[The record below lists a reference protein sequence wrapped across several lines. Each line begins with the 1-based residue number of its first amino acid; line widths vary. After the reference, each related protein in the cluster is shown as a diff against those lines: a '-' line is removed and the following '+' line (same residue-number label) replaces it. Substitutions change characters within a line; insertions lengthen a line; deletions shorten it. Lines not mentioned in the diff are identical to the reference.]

1 MAAFKIAI
9 GHQFENQKT
18 KYVVYFAFLVFVT
31 ILVAYSILLLF
42 QDISI
47 LGDLDDQIL
56 PSYMSS
62 SGSSSVPSYHSNPL
76 DPTDIEIVHPNSD
89 QNARTESN
97 FEISGVSN
105 YDPSSVCSVSV
116 IVNDIKPY
124 KKTIPTGGNKTS
136 EYFSWKYVIEPDS
149 NLIRQGDNKVTA
161 RLLCASENGQDIRKW
176 DSVAIIGQSAK
187 EIESEHLK
195 NEALT
200 VPIKIKSLPGISSST
215 IEIDRNLLVELIN
228 ERIGNSSEDVK
239 GSIRDSIL
247 SIYNG

>member
-1 MAAFKIAI
+1 MTGIKIGIA
-9 GHQFENQKT
+9 HQFENQKT
-18 KYVVYFAFLVFVT
+18 KYVVYFTFLVFVT
-31 ILVAYSILLLF
+31 ILVAYSIMLLF

-47 LGDLDDQIL
+47 LGQGNDQIL

-76 DPTDIEIVHPNSD
+76 DPTDIEIVYPNSN
-89 QNARTESN
+89 QTARIESN
-97 FEISGVSN
+97 FEISGISN
-105 YDPSSVCSVSV
+105 YDPSNVCSVSV

-136 EYFSWKYVIEPDS
+136 EYFTWKYVIEPDS
-149 NLIRQGDNKVTA
+149 NPIRLGNNKVTA
-161 RLLCASENGQDIRKW
+161 RLLCAGESGEDIRKW
-176 DSVAIIGQSAK
+176 DSIAVTGQSAK

-200 VPIKIKSLPGISSST
+200 VPIKIKSIPGISSST

-228 ERIGNSSEDVK
+228 ERIGNSSEDIK